1 MLLIIIQYI
10 ILDDQANTN
19 FRIYSLDIEKK
30 FKIQILELLLEK
42 LIRENNSLHSSS
54 TYMVM
59 NEAEQISGK
68 ARMLI
73 NYK

>member
-30 FKIQILELLLEK
+30 FKIQILELLLEE

>member
-30 FKIQILELLLEK
+30 FKIQILELLLEE

-54 TYMVM
+54 AYMVM
-59 NEAEQISGK
+59 NEAE
-68 ARMLI
+68 
-73 NYK
+73 

>member
-10 ILDDQANTN
+10 ILGDKANTN

-30 FKIQILELLLEK
+30 FKMQIPELLLEE
-42 LIRENNSLHSSS
+42 LIRENNSLHSSP

-59 NEAEQISGK
+59 NKAE
-68 ARMLI
+68 
-73 NYK
+73 